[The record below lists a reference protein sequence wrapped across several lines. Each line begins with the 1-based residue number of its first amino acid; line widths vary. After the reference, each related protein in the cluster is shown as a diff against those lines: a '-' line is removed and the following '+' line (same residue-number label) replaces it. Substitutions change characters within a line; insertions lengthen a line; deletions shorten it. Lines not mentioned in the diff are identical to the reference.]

1 MNEFY
6 LEIITPEKSFFEGYV
21 EAAICPTTDGD
32 IEILKGHQNLVAALS
47 EDEIKLKINGEWKV
61 AVVTSG
67 FFEIRQSKVTVFADY
82 CDELADYKEAKLE
95 REKKRQEELELNRQR
110 LLIQKKSNLSLSKYL
125 ISSHQTRKNIN
136 FK

>member
-32 IEILKGHQNLVAALS
+32 IEILKGH
-47 EDEIKLKINGEWKV
+47 GEWKV

-95 REKKRQEELELNRQR
+95 REKKRQEELELSRQR
-110 LLIQKKSNLSLSKYL
+110 LLIQKKSDLSLSKYL

>member
-6 LEIITPEKSFFEGYV
+6 VEIITPEKSFFEGNV

-47 EDEIKLKINGEWKV
+47 EDEIKLKINGEWKT

-67 FFEIRQSKVTVFADY
+67 FFEVRKDRVIIFADY
-82 CDELADYKEAKLE
+82 CDEVSDYENAKTRRREIIEKEHKLH
-95 REKKRQEELELNRQR
+95 EER
-110 LLIQKKSNLSLSKYL
+110 LLIQRKSDLSLSRYL
-125 ISSHQTRKNIN
+125 INSHRNRRNLK